1 MYVLMLPWQQVYW
14 DRQQQRQRGMMLC
27 VAVVAAECD
36 HWEVVRGVVL
46 LKGYVCESVGVAG
59 DDLVCGMIG
68 VEEVFV
74 RDDFFLVVLL
84 VEVFGLG
91 DHRSVMCFEFL
102 L

>member
-1 MYVLMLPWQQVYW
+1 M
-14 DRQQQRQRGMMLC
+14 
-27 VAVVAAECD
+27 
-36 HWEVVRGVVL
+36 
-46 LKGYVCESVGVAG
+46 CESVGVAG

-74 RDDFFLVVLL
+74 RDDFFLAVSL